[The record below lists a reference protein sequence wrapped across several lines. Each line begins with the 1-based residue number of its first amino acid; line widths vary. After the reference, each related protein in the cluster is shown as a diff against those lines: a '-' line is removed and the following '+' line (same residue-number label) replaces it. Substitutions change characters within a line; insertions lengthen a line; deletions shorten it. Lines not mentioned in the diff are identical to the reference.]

1 MHLSII
7 TFLSGATPPG
17 KGKAKQFISTF
28 QTLEPQSPVWKQKS
42 QWKRDAYKKYKVF
55 LSNQESGDYIHFLYK
70 ILLKKKKGDRIQFVM
85 LQTQTV
91 EKSIACFGSRSSGFL
106 SSPPRS
112 PPRFLSPETSFES
125 CINTQVLCI
134 SWSLQPWEPAGHS
147 PPSVTAA
154 LPLALYMFSDGAVR
168 GASVQENTGFTLGGV
183 SNSYRVK

>member
-70 ILLKKKKGDRIQFVM
+70 ILLKKKKGGQDPVCYAADSDSGEVYCVFWESVFRLPVFSSSQSPKVPFAWNKFWV
-85 LQTQTV
+85 LHKHTSPLHLLKSAALRACRTQSTI
-91 EKSIACFGSRSSGFL
+91 SDRSS
-106 SSPPRS
+106 
-112 PPRFLSPETSFES
+112 SF
-125 CINTQVLCI
+125 T
-134 SWSLQPWEPAGHS
+134 
-147 PPSVTAA
+147 
-154 LPLALYMFSDGAVR
+154 LYMFSDGAVC
-168 GASVQENTGFTLGGV
+168 GARVQENTAFTLGGV